1 MFRGIPKM
9 KDDITLQLNRYNF
22 KFSDPNHI
30 EIFMQVLLA
39 LKEIVSRE
47 KLFDRRNPTLI
58 ICNSELEDA
67 LEMKA
72 LHITEIK

>member
-1 MFRGIPKM
+1 MNHDKKRFN
-9 KDDITLQLNRYNF
+9 LE
-22 KFSDPNHI
+22 FSNPNQI

-47 KLFDRRNPTLI
+47 QLFDRRNPTLI

>member
-1 MFRGIPKM
+1 MNYDTR
-9 KDDITLQLNRYNF
+9 LQRFNL
-22 KFSDPNHI
+22 KFSNPNQI

>member
-1 MFRGIPKM
+1 M
-9 KDDITLQLNRYNF
+9 KDDIMIQINRHNF
-22 KFSDPNHI
+22 KFLDPNHI
-30 EIFMQVLLA
+30 EILMQVLLA

-47 KLFDRRNPTLI
+47 QLFDRRNPTLI

>member
-1 MFRGIPKM
+1 
-9 KDDITLQLNRYNF
+9 
-22 KFSDPNHI
+22 
-30 EIFMQVLLA
+30 MQVLLA

>member
-1 MFRGIPKM
+1 M
-9 KDDITLQLNRYNF
+9 KDDIRLQFNRYNF
-22 KFSDPNHI
+22 KFPDSNHI

>member
-9 KDDITLQLNRYNF
+9 KDDIRLQLNF
-22 KFSDPNHI
+22 KFPDPNHI

>member
-9 KDDITLQLNRYNF
+9 KDNVIQSHSF
-22 KFSDPNHI
+22 KIPDPNHI

>member
-1 MFRGIPKM
+1 MNYDTRLRFN
-9 KDDITLQLNRYNF
+9 L
-22 KFSDPNHI
+22 KFSDPNHF

-47 KLFDRRNPTLI
+47 QLFDRRNPTLI

>member
-1 MFRGIPKM
+1 MFPGIPNV
-9 KDDITLQLNRYNF
+9 KDDVRYNF
-22 KFSDPNHI
+22 KFLDPNHI
-30 EIFMQVLLA
+30 EILMQVLLA

-47 KLFDRRNPTLI
+47 QLFDRRNPTLI